1 MALGIKS
8 SEKAKKSCSC
18 IPNEGR
24 DVYCS
29 EHGDQRYRNGQPIP

>member
-1 MALGIKS
+1 MALG
-8 SEKAKKSCSC
+8 EKRDVKKRCSC

-29 EHGDQRYRNGQPIP
+29 EHGDQRYRTGQESIP